1 MMKAEPVFLV
11 VTVKHK
17 YRIDSC
23 VCFTD
28 NLYLCYKNRNEIY
41 ILDVAKL

>member
-11 VTVKHK
+11 VIVKHNK

-28 NLYLCYKNRNEIY
+28 NLYLCCKNENEIY
-41 ILDVAKL
+41 IRCKL